1 MRKII
6 HIDLDSY
13 YVSVEARDNPSLRGI
28 PLAVGGKN
36 GRGVI
41 ATCSY
46 EARAF
51 GVRSAMSTAKALQ
64 LCPSLTVVPGNMEKY
79 KAVSR
84 QIHEIFRRYTDV
96 IEPLSLD
103 EAYLDVTGSKLFQGS
118 ATLIA
123 EDIRKSIQT
132 ELNLT
137 ASAGVSPLKFV
148 SKVASDVN
156 KPN

>member
-1 MRKII
+1 
-6 HIDLDSY
+6 
-13 YVSVEARDNPSLRGI
+13 
-28 PLAVGGKN
+28 
-36 GRGVI
+36 
-41 ATCSY
+41 
-46 EARAF
+46 
-51 GVRSAMSTAKALQ
+51 
-64 LCPSLTVVPGNMEKY
+64 PGNMEKY

-148 SKVASDVN
+148 SK
-156 KPN
+156 